1 MIKSEISKRAF
12 FISLNNKSGE
22 NRLNMSTLN
31 QIYSALEKGETDKN
45 VDVIVIKSELEYFSK
60 GAPIDEL
67 VKFNEAESKIY
78 AKLGQNIIKKIR
90 EIKKPVI
97 ACVSGDTLGGSFEIV
112 LACDLILATS
122 DARFGFD
129 EVNFG
134 LIPGFGGSQIIAK
147 KSHETLAKYL
157 IFTGEKVDAEFLKRY
172 GIFLSTYKDKN
183 ELELNLNLLLEKFES
198 KSLFAI
204 GLAKETIN
212 NGLETD
218 FNQALLIEQ
227 NAFTVAF
234 ASNDKIEGM
243 SAFLEKRSPEFKDR
257 WEDFEEIK

>member
-22 NRLNMSTLN
+22 NRLNISTLN

-112 LACDLILATS
+112 LACDLILSTN

-129 EVNFG
+129 EVNLGF
-134 LIPGFGGSQIIAK
+134 IPGFGGSQIIAK

-212 NGLETD
+212 SGLEID

-234 ASNDKIEGM
+234 ASNDKVEGM

>member
-1 MIKSEISKRAF
+1 MIKTEILKRTF
-12 FISLNNKSGE
+12 FISLNNESGE
-22 NRLNMSTLN
+22 NRLNIIMLN
-31 QIYSALEKGETDKN
+31 SIYSSLEKAEKDKN
-45 VDVIVIKSELEYFSK
+45 VDVIVIKSELKYFSK
-60 GAPIDEL
+60 GAPIEEL
-67 VKFNEAESKIY
+67 MKFNEAESKIY
-78 AKLGQNIIKKIR
+78 AKLGQSVIKKIR

-97 ACVSGDTLGGSFEIV
+97 ACVRGDTLGGSFEIV
-112 LACDLILATS
+112 LACDLILATD

-129 EVNFG
+129 EVNQGF
-134 LIPGFGGSQIIAK
+134 IPGFGGSQLIAK

-157 IFTGEKVDAEFLKRY
+157 VFTGDKVNVDFLKRY
-172 GIFLSTYKDKN
+172 GIILSTYKDRN
-183 ELELNLNLLLEKFES
+183 ELELNLNLILEKFES

-204 GLAKETIN
+204 GLSKETIN

-243 SAFLEKRSPEFKDR
+243 RAFLEKRSPEFKDR

>member
-12 FISLNNKSGE
+12 FISLNSKSNE
-22 NRLNMSTLN
+22 NRLTVSMLN
-31 QIYSALEKGETDKN
+31 NIYSALEKGEKDKN
-45 VDVIVIKSELEYFSK
+45 IDVIVIKSELEYFSK

-97 ACVSGDTLGGSFEIV
+97 ACVCGDTLGGSFEIV

-157 IFTGEKVDAEFLKRY
+157 VFTGEKVDAEFLKRY

-212 NGLETD
+212 SGLEID

-234 ASNDKIEGM
+234 ASNDKVEGM